1 VTRILLRLPA
11 DHPSF
16 EGHFPGNP
24 IVPGAV
30 LLDEILHAIARARGQ
45 SATAWL
51 VKSAKFLRPVRPG
64 DELEMEL
71 TAAPG
76 GAIRFHCHIGALE
89 VMTGLVRSDDAA

>member
-1 VTRILLRLPA
+1 VSRTILRLPA
-11 DHPSF
+11 DHPSV

-24 IVPGAV
+24 IFPGAL
-30 LLDEILHAIARARGQ
+30 LLDEILHAIARSRGQ
-45 SATAWL
+45 LVTAWL

-76 GAIRFHCHIGALE
+76 GDIRFHCRIGALE
-89 VMTGLVRSDDAA
+89 VVTGLARSDDTA

>member
-1 VTRILLRLPA
+1 MSRTILRLRA
-11 DHPSF
+11 DHPSV

-30 LLDEILHAIARARGQ
+30 LLDEILHAIARSRGQ

-64 DELEMEL
+64 DELEIEL
-71 TAAPG
+71 AAAPG
-76 GAIRFHCHIGALE
+76 GDIRFRCHIGPLE
-89 VMTGLVRSDDAA
+89 VVTGLVRSDDTA